1 MTNPYEILGIKETAT
16 KDEIKAAY
24 RDLAKKYHPDQF
36 TNNPLKDLAE
46 DKMREINEA
55 YDTLM
60 KGYSSNTGQ
69 TGGYSH
75 STYQSSSSYNSSYQD
90 IRSDIQAGRYDSAE
104 RKLNNIYTKDAEWN
118 YLMGMVQM
126 NKGFY
131 DSAYNFLQNACALNP
146 NNLEYARAFNYL
158 KNRNNGY
165 RQQYYG
171 TRGNNDSLDCCMNL
185 ICLDCCCECMGGDLI
200 RCC

>member
-1 MTNPYEILGIKETAT
+1 MSNPYEILGVKENAS
-16 KDEIKAAY
+16 KEEIKSAY
-24 RDLAKKYHPDQF
+24 RELAKKYHPDQF
-36 TNNPLKDLAE
+36 GNNPLKDLAE
-46 DKMREINEA
+46 EKMREINEA
-55 YDTLM
+55 YDSLM
-60 KGYSSNTGQ
+60 KGSPNNYHSNTSYSSN
-69 TGGYSH
+69 
-75 STYQSSSSYNSSYQD
+75 YQD
-90 IRSDIQAGRYDSAE
+90 IRNDIQSGRYDYAE
-104 RKLNNIYTKDAEWN
+104 EKLNRIYTKDAEWN

-131 DSAYNFLQNACALNP
+131 DSAYNYLQNACSLNP

-185 ICLDCCCECMGGDLI
+185 ICLDCLCECMGGDLI
-200 RCC
+200 SCC